1 LLFVWG
7 VGALLALLP
16 LLRRRSE
23 SPGKAGRDRP
33 RPGGGVRAAA
43 GILEEQ
49 PAEAGE
55 LYQHFQTGL
64 ELLESGNPAQ
74 AATRLEKARAL
85 SPAKTSIREALGR
98 AYFAVGRW
106 TEAEDE
112 FRTVVEA
119 APTNDYAHYCLAKS
133 LQRQGQHEQARVH
146 LKLAR
151 AMRPGDHRYGG
162 TGTHQG

>member
-1 LLFVWG
+1 M
-7 VGALLALLP
+7 GALIALVP

-33 RPGGGVRAAA
+33 RLGGGVLAAA
-43 GILEEQ
+43 ETLDEQ
-49 PAEAGE
+49 PSEAGD
-55 LYQHFQTGL
+55 LYRHFQAGL

-106 TEAEDE
+106 IEAEGE
-112 FRTVVEA
+112 FRTVIEA

-151 AMRPGDHRYGG
+151 AMRPGDTRYGG
-162 TGTHQG
+162 AGTHQG

>member
-1 LLFVWG
+1 

-33 RPGGGVRAAA
+33 RSGGGVRAAA
-43 GILEEQ
+43 GKPEERSEDQ

-106 TEAEDE
+106 TEAEGE

-162 TGTHQG
+162 TGTQQG